1 MDFDIAGFLNHS
13 LVLVLLLSA
22 PPIIA
27 ATVLGTLIS
36 LIQALIQVQDQTLGF
51 AIKLAAVGA
60 TLMMTAGWMSA
71 ELYQFTYMLFTNFPK
86 IARW

>member
-71 ELYQFTYMLFTNFPK
+71 ELYRFTYMLFTNFPE